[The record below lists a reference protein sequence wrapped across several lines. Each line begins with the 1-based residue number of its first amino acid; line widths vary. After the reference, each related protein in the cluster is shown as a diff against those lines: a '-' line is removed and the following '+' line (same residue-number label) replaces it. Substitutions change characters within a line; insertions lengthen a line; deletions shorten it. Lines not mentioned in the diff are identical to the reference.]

1 MDAKVASLAAMHL
14 FDGCTATELRRL
26 ARAADVLDLGPGET
40 LVRDGAWRAGCHVL
54 LTGAVVTTTPD
65 GSRLVTTAGEFVGL
79 PETLADVAAQGD
91 TVSMRASRLLTF
103 STGAFRSALD
113 EIPTLRKLALR
124 QLAVAQI
131 VPRQTTRVTRTLAMA
146 PTS

>member
-1 MDAKVASLAAMHL
+1 
-14 FDGCTATELRRL
+14 
-26 ARAADVLDLGPGET
+26 
-40 LVRDGAWRAGCHVL
+40 
-54 LTGAVVTTTPD
+54 
-65 GSRLVTTAGEFVGL
+65 
-79 PETLADVAAQGD
+79 LADVAAQGD